1 MQNECCHQLQPC
13 QAVLPGS
20 SQADG
25 TNRRLFDNEVLYH
38 INGKET
44 LSGDAVIQQLVVPKE
59 LGEQVLWQL
68 HGTR

>member
-1 MQNECCHQLQPC
+1 MSAAISCNH
-13 QAVLPGS
+13 AKLPFQVF

-25 TNRRLFDNEVLYH
+25 TNRRLFDNEVLYQV
-38 INGKET
+38 NGKQT